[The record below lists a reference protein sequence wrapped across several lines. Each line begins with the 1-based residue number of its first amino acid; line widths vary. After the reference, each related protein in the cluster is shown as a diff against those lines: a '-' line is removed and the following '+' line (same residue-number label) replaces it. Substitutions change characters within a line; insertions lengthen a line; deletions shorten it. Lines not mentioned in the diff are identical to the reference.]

1 MLFDSNTLRTNN
13 LISQKAFIKIRGI
26 AALRLEFDVMK
37 DEFDTFKT
45 EFNATKLK
53 LDQIIALFSIVF
65 KADGT
70 IDAEN
75 YTTHKHNYTDAT
87 IADTADGTG
96 TLTETTK
103 TTTVKV

>member
-1 MLFDSNTLRTNN
+1 MSFDSNISRTNN
-13 LISQKAFIKIRGI
+13 LISQKAFIKVRGI
-26 AALRLEFDVMK
+26 TALKLEFDVMK
-37 DEFDTFKT
+37 DEFDTLKT

-53 LDQIIALFSIVF
+53 LDQIFALFSIVF
-65 KADGT
+65 NPDGT

-75 YTTHKHNYTDAT
+75 YTTHKHNYADAT